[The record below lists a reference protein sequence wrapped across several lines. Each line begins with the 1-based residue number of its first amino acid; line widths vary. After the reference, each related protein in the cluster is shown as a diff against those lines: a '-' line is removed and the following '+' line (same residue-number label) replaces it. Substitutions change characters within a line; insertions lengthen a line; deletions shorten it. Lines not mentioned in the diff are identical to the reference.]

1 MQYLGLAILVGC
13 IAALLALLALRFGW
27 RFGWLLGWLKGNL
40 LLALLAVSVVLGLS
54 AWDLQSFAEIEPKA
68 ATVGTL
74 SFSKV
79 GNQQY
84 EAVLASAKGN
94 QTLRIAG
101 DLWELE
107 VEVLRWHGL
116 PAALGLVDGYRLHRL
131 LGRYL
136 ALEQERDSS
145 DAMGSAL
152 LPNLHATPPWRDL
165 WAWIDRIEA
174 HSAIEADAFEVRF
187 IPLVDGA
194 RFSLEMG
201 PTGLTPVPLNPAATA
216 AMMRFQ

>member
-1 MQYLGLAILVGC
+1 MQYLGLAILLGC
-13 IAALLALLALRFGW
+13 VAGLLALLALRFGW
-27 RFGWLLGWLKGNL
+27 RLQWVLSWLKGNL
-40 LLALLAVSVVLGLS
+40 LLALLAVATGLGLA
-54 AWDLQSFAEIEPKA
+54 AWDLQHFAEIEPKA

-74 SFSKV
+74 SFSKI

-84 EAVLASAKGN
+84 EAVLNGPQGN
-94 QTLRIAG
+94 ETVRIAG

-116 PAALGLVDGYRLHRL
+116 PSALGLVDGYRLHRL

-145 DAMGSAL
+145 AIGSEL
-152 LPNLHATPPWRDL
+152 LPNLHSTPPWRDL
-165 WAWIDRIEA
+165 WAWIDSMEVHRV
-174 HSAIEADAFEVRF
+174 IEADAFEVRF

-194 RFSLEMG
+194 RFSLELG

-216 AMMRFQ
+216 ALKRFN